1 MHESININRINHF
14 LQETNNVVII
24 PIKLP
29 QLGSAPAMMN
39 GLIVVKLFISF
50 ICQGQ
55 VTTSTFFFLITKQKI
70 IKILFTPTFGLR
82 KVSKGTINVHYSYCI
97 NSLNNNNNGNIIF
110 WVQLAAADRNVQ
122 SQQGNHMVNTGSLV
136 NKLAHFYLLGFYFLR
151 ITLLPKTLKL

>member
-50 ICQGQ
+50 ISQGQ
-55 VTTSTFFFLITKQKI
+55 VTTSTFFFLITQQ
-70 IKILFTPTFGLR
+70 IK
-82 KVSKGTINVHYSYCI
+82 SKG
-97 NSLNNNNNGNIIF
+97 
-110 WVQLAAADRNVQ
+110 
-122 SQQGNHMVNTGSLV
+122 
-136 NKLAHFYLLGFYFLR
+136 
-151 ITLLPKTLKL
+151 LKVA